1 MSRLAIRV
9 PALLLPALLLAAPL
23 GAESLVASRAIPARS
38 VIGPEDL
45 RVAAAAIPGALSDPA
60 AVEGMETKVTIY
72 EGRPIRAGDLVPA
85 AIVERNQIV
94 RLRFE
99 RGPLE
104 IAADGRALDRGA
116 VGERIRVMNLASRVI
131 VTGDVAETGDVI
143 VSR

>member
-1 MSRLAIRV
+1 MSRRAILF
-9 PALLLPALLLAAPL
+9 PALLAPALLLAAPL

-38 VIGPEDL
+38 VIAPEDL
-45 RVAAAAIPGALSDPA
+45 RVAAAAIPGALSDLA
-60 AVEGMETKVTIY
+60 SVEGMETKVTIY

-99 RGPLE
+99 RGPLL

-116 VGERIRVMNLASRVI
+116 AGDRIRVMNLASRVI
-131 VTGDVAETGDVI
+131 VTGDVSETGDVI

>member
-1 MSRLAIRV
+1 MSRNAILF
-9 PALLLPALLLAAPL
+9 PALLAPALLLAAPV

-38 VIGPEDL
+38 VIAPEDL

-99 RGPLE
+99 RGPLL

-116 VGERIRVMNLASRVI
+116 AGDRIRVMNLASRVI
-131 VTGDVAETGDVI
+131 VTGDVSETGDVI